1 MAINQLYL
9 FLIYV
14 ATGIIITIIFDI
26 FRSIRKSMRTGNKI
40 TTIEDVIFWIIIS
53 IIIIFEILYF
63 NYGELR
69 LYILLGLITGSAIY
83 LITASKYVIKVNT
96 KIFTG
101 IKKLILKIMKIL
113 SKIIKLLIIPIQYII
128 KKCKR
133 MKDFWI
139 FCRNII

>member
-96 KIFTG
+96 KIFTE
-101 IKKLILKIMKIL
+101 IKKLVLKIMKIL
-113 SKIIKLLIIPIQYII
+113 SKMIKLLITPIQYII

-133 MKDFWI
+133 MKDF
-139 FCRNII
+139 